1 MTAQTLVIP
10 VGSQSLRLAHVPI
23 AAIQKS
29 AASTPD
35 AAGRR

>member
-10 VGSQSLRLAHVPI
+10 VGPQIPGFVHVPI
-23 AAIQKS
+23 AGIQKS
-29 AASTPD
+29 AVSIPG